1 MCISSARWVL
11 LDLAAGPKQIKHR
24 SGSTDQQC
32 GTPGQHR
39 GLLLEFTGQCCCI
52 YYTCR
57 HIRPLPSDMLNS
69 RNSKPRYNRRKPA
82 KGTAYIPLG
91 RICHVAQ
98 TYNYNTL
105 GKMGKCH
112 VSTCRIL
119 GQVAVQK
126 CQVSPVHTWQRMGD
140 IRKRMQKPDTSSG

>member
-1 MCISSARWVL
+1 MGV
-11 LDLAAGPKQIKHR
+11 AGPGCR
-24 SGSTDQQC
+24 SQTDQAQIRLDRSAVWHSWPA
-32 GTPGQHR
+32 PGA
-39 GLLLEFTGQCCCI
+39 LAEFTGQCCCI
-52 YYTCR
+52 YSTCR